1 MLLKDEYSDVKFK
14 CQESF
19 ILFYF
24 IFWSGHVYIQPT
36 LSTCT
41 ETVHDLLARA
51 VARMAVRVFE
61 ELQDFALNRPKTE
74 KHILKYPQ
82 LY

>member
-1 MLLKDEYSDVKFK
+1 
-14 CQESF
+14 
-19 ILFYF
+19 
-24 IFWSGHVYIQPT
+24 
-36 LSTCT
+36 
-41 ETVHDLLARA
+41 VHDLLARA
-51 VARMAVRVFE
+51 VARMAIQVFE